1 MQISRRLLAL
11 GATSALLLAA
21 CSSSGSSTAPSAA
34 APSEAAPSAAASE
47 AAPSAAASEAASA
60 APSSALNTDYTACV
74 AFDTGG
80 LGDKGFNDL
89 AKKGLEDAAALGY
102 KTFFSE
108 AQGATD
114 YESNIQRLLDQ
125 GCQSIITVGFL
136 QSSATAKATLAN
148 PTIAFGQVDA
158 TWNSA
163 GDDFTPGTADDP
175 PPGVPANFTGLDYQV
190 DQASMLAGYLAAAF
204 SKSGKVG
211 TYGGLAFPG
220 VTRFMDGFYAGVQ
233 YHNQKKGTAVEV
245 VGWDG
250 SLPDPTDRPAPSS
263 AAAVAPTP
271 GTTRPRVSSSPRR
284 SSTRAWTSSIRSRA
298 RPATAPSRP
307 CSPRAS
313 GRSGSTTTRR

>member
-1 MQISRRLLAL
+1 MVAL
-11 GATSALLLAA
+11 GATSILILAA
-21 CSSSGSSTAPSAA
+21 CSPAASTAPSAA
-34 APSEAAPSAAASE
+34 PTDAAPSAA
-47 AAPSAAASEAASA
+47 PSDAASA
-60 APSSALNTDYTACV
+60 APSAEAQTWKACV

-175 PPGVPANFTGLDYQV
+175 PPGA
-190 DQASMLAGYLAAAF
+190 
-204 SKSGKVG
+204 
-211 TYGGLAFPG
+211 
-220 VTRFMDGFYAGVQ
+220 R
-233 YHNQKKGTAVEV
+233 
-245 VGWDG
+245 
-250 SLPDPTDRPAPSS
+250 
-263 AAAVAPTP
+263 
-271 GTTRPRVSSSPRR
+271 
-284 SSTRAWTSSIRSRA
+284 SIRYFRSVVF
-298 RPATAPSRP
+298 
-307 CSPRAS
+307 PREPGDS
-313 GRSGSTTTRR
+313 GRNCRPMSRGES

>member
-1 MQISRRLLAL
+1 MLGASEEEVTLQISHRLLAL

-47 AAPSAAASEAASA
+47 AAPSAAASASA

-89 AKKGLEDAAALGY
+89 AKKGLEDAKALGFQ
-102 KTFFSE
+102 TAFSE

-190 DQASMLAGYLAAAF
+190 DQASMLAGYLAASF

-220 VTRFMDGFYAGVQ
+220 VTRFMDGLRRRPVPQPEEGHGRRGRRLGRFAP
-233 YHNQKKGTAVEV
+233 
-245 VGWDG
+245 G
-250 SLPDPTDRPAPSS
+250 SHHHRH
-263 AAAVAPTP
+263 V
-271 GTTRPRVSSSPRR
+271 RR
-284 SSTRAWTSSIRSRA
+284 RQRWHRHLE
-298 RPATAPSRP
+298 
-307 CSPRAS
+307 
-313 GRSGSTTTRR
+313 RSGQG